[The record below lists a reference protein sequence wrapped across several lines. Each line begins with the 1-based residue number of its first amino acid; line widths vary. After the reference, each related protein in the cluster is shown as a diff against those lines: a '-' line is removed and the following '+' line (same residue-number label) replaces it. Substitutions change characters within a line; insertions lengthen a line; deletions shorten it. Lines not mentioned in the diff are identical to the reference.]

1 MLSKKLSGTQISR
14 RQFILV
20 AIGIIG
26 SLILPG
32 CKKDTPS
39 KPTNSS
45 SVTAESQA
53 AKEARIKAQ
62 IQALLESTAENVD
75 NDPML
80 NLTGPIT
87 HMLVDEAEFK
97 RLETLAIEGR
107 LNFVRVTQNDM
118 LTLYGLAQE
127 LNAVIEGRPYVNAF
141 TFTTED
147 ENGLPVYT
155 VIINEREFQKPPVE
169 LWVTLVHEVFG
180 RVLNAEMS
188 GRLENLAAE
197 EARAYTKE
205 AQILDWVISNPDEVG
220 KVIQKAWLSRE
231 NYELLLH
238 TLNIPTL
245 KEKSS
250 EARQKAEYY
259 RRQADIK
266 QNSLSKGSNL

>member
-53 AKEARIKAQ
+53 ARESKIKTRIQ
-62 IQALLESTAENVD
+62 TLLKNSSENVD
-75 NDPML
+75 DDPAL
-80 NLTGPIT
+80 NVAGPIT

-147 ENGLPVYT
+147 ENGLPTYT
-155 VIINEREFQKPPVE
+155 VIINEREFQEPPVE
-169 LWVTLVHEVFG
+169 LWVALVHQTFG
-180 RVLNAEMS
+180 RILNMEVS
-188 GRLENLAAE
+188 GRLGNPAAE

-205 AQILDWVISNPDEVG
+205 AQILDWVISNQDEVG
-220 KVIQKAWLSRE
+220 EAILEARLSRE

-245 KEKSS
+245 REKRN

-259 RRQADIK
+259 RKQADIK
-266 QNSLSKGSNL
+266 